1 MINVLLYIYDTDNS
15 EPQRIELFNDET
27 ISVTSS
33 IQDVNDISKIFTDFS
48 QSFTIPAT
56 PYNNKIF
63 KHWYENSIDSGFDAR
78 KRKTAY
84 IELDYVPFR
93 KGKIQLEKA
102 SIKNGQIESYQIT
115 FFGSLISLK
124 DAFAGKYLKDLD
136 FSSINFTYSG
146 ADVVSRVS
154 TTNDSTV
161 KFPLITSYR
170 VWQYGG
176 SGTSVTNWDI
186 SKNAS
191 PIYHTD
197 LFPAVKLKGMLDV
210 IADNLGITFE
220 GSVLENTTETAKHFH
235 HAYLWAKNAN
245 NFEIKV
251 ESQLVVF
258 QTKYSTTG
266 SEDLFDL
273 PTSTLNYVDEGGST
287 FIETQ
292 TFDITCTAN
301 GIASVFYVY
310 RNGVKIYALNFT
322 SSTTTQQFELLIRGS
337 GAYTFKISAASTL
350 TYTSELNFAI
360 SDGTS
365 VIKDVEV
372 IQSTSQTTNTL
383 IDLANYM
390 PEIKTE
396 DFFAGVLKM
405 FNLTC
410 YSDSPGVF
418 KIEQLE
424 DWYNA
429 GAIRDITSHVHSD
442 SLDIERVKP
451 YNMLNFTYED
461 SEALLNVG
469 YKQNSPIPYGN
480 LNYSLDNDGEEY
492 SVALP
497 FENMLFSKFTG
508 TNLQVSYAL
517 KTDYQQYIP
526 KPVILFDYGTLQ
538 SCSAYYINDGST
550 TTSKTNYNVFGQD
563 SLVTPNINTLNWGLE
578 LSSFTGNVENNTLFN
593 EYYLAYLDNIY
604 TLKARTFKL
613 KASLPISV
621 ISSLKMNDRL
631 VIRDK
636 RYIIN
641 SFTTNLTSG
650 EVDFTLLHDFRTI

>member
-1 MINVLLYIYDTDNS
+1 MINVLLYIYDDATN
-15 EPQRIELFNDET
+15 EPHRIELFNDET

-33 IQDVNDISKIFTDFS
+33 IQDINDISKIFTDFS
-48 QSFTIPAT
+48 QSFTVPAT
-56 PYNNKIF
+56 THNNKIF
-63 KHWYENSIDSGFDAR
+63 KHWYENSIDNGFDAR
-78 KRKTAY
+78 TRKNAY
-84 IELDYVPFR
+84 IELDYVSFR

-102 SIKNGQIESYQIT
+102 SVKDGQIENYSIT

-124 DAFAGKYLKDLD
+124 DAFGGKYLKDLD

-154 TTNDSTV
+154 TSNDSTV
-161 KFPLITSYR
+161 KFPLISSYR
-170 VWQYGG
+170 AWRYGG
-176 SGTSVTNWDI
+176 NGNTVENWDI
-186 SKNAS
+186 SKTAT

-210 IADNLGITFE
+210 IADNLGITFQ
-220 GSVLENTTETAKHFH
+220 GSILENTTETAKHFH

-251 ESQLVVF
+251 ESQLIVF
-258 QTKYSTTG
+258 QSEYSTTD
-266 SEDLFDL
+266 SYELFDL
-273 PTSTLNYVDEGGST
+273 ATSTLTYVDEGGST

-292 TFDITCTAN
+292 TLDITCATN
-301 GIASVFYVY
+301 GIASVLYVY
-310 RNGVKIYALNFT
+310 RNGVKVYALNFT
-322 SSTTTQQFELLIRGS
+322 SSTTSQQFELLIRGT
-337 GAYTFKISAASTL
+337 GDYTFKISAASSL
-350 TYTSELNFAI
+350 TYTSELNFVI

-365 VIKDVEV
+365 VVRDIQV
-372 IQSTSQTTNTL
+372 IQSTSQTTDVL

-396 DFFAGVLKM
+396 DFFAGILKM

-418 KIEQLE
+418 RIEQLE
-424 DWYNA
+424 DWYTA
-429 GAIRDITSHVHSD
+429 GTIRNISQYVISD
-442 SLDIERVKP
+442 NFEIERVTP
-451 YNMLNFTYED
+451 YKMLNFTYED

-480 LNYSLDNDGEEY
+480 LNYSLDNDGDEY
-492 SVALP
+492 NVELP
-497 FENMLFSKFTG
+497 FENMLFGKFTG

-563 SLVTPNINTLNWGLE
+563 SLVTTNVNTLNWGLE
-578 LSSFTGNVENNTLFN
+578 ISSFTGNVENNTLFN
-593 EYYLAYLDNIY
+593 EYYLTYLNNIY
-604 TLKARTFKL
+604 ALKARTFKL
-613 KASLPISV
+613 RASLPISM

-641 SFTTNLTSG
+641 SFTTNLTNG
-650 EVDFTLLHDFRTI
+650 EVDLILLHDFRTI

>member
-1 MINVLLYIYDTDNS
+1 MINVLLYIYDDATN
-15 EPQRIELFNDET
+15 EPHRIELFNDET

-33 IQDVNDISKIFTDFS
+33 IQDINDISKIFTDFS
-48 QSFTIPAT
+48 QSFTVPAT
-56 PYNNKIF
+56 THNNKIF
-63 KHWYENSIDSGFDAR
+63 KHWYENSIDNGFDAR
-78 KRKTAY
+78 TRKSAY

-102 SIKNGQIESYQIT
+102 SVKNGQIENYTIT

-124 DAFAGKYLKDLD
+124 DAFGGKFLKDLD

-154 TTNDSTV
+154 TSNDSTV
-161 KFPLITSYR
+161 KFPLISSYR
-170 VWQYGG
+170 AWRYGG
-176 SGTSVTNWDI
+176 NGTTVENWDI
-186 SKNAS
+186 SKTAS

-220 GSVLENTTETAKHFH
+220 GSILENTTETALHFN

-266 SEDLFDL
+266 SYELFDL
-273 PTSTLNYVDEGGST
+273 DTSTLTYVDEGGST

-301 GIASVFYVY
+301 GIASVLYVY
-310 RNGVKIYALNFT
+310 RNGVKVYAINFT
-322 SSTTTQQFELLIRGS
+322 SSTTSQQFELLIRGT
-337 GAYTFKISAASTL
+337 GDYTFKVSAASSL

-365 VIKDVEV
+365 VIRDIEV
-372 IQSTSQTTNTL
+372 IQSTSQTTDVL

-396 DFFAGVLKM
+396 DFFSGVLKM

-418 KIEQLE
+418 RIEQLE
-424 DWYNA
+424 DWYTA
-429 GAIRDITSHVHSD
+429 GTIRDISQYVISD
-442 SLDIERVKP
+442 NFEIERVTP
-451 YNMLNFTYED
+451 YKMLNFTYED

-480 LNYSLDNDGEEY
+480 LNYSLDNDGDEY

-497 FENMLFSKFTG
+497 FENMLFGKFTG

-526 KPVILFDYGTLQ
+526 KPVILYDYGTLQ
-538 SCSAYYINDGST
+538 TCSTYYINDGST
-550 TTSKTNYNVFGQD
+550 TASKTSYNVFGQD
-563 SLVTPNINTLNWGLE
+563 SLVTPNVNTLNWGLE
-578 LSSFTGNVENNTLFN
+578 ISSFTDNVENNTLFN

-604 TLKARTFKL
+604 TIKARTFKI
-613 KASLPISV
+613 KASLPISI

-641 SFTTNLTSG
+641 SFTTNLTNG
-650 EVDFTLLHDFRTI
+650 EVELTLLHDFRTI

>member
-1 MINVLLYIYDTDNS
+1 MINVLLYIYDDATS
-15 EPQRIELFNDET
+15 EPQRIELFKDET

-56 PYNNKIF
+56 AHNNKIF
-63 KHWYENSIDSGFDAR
+63 KHWYENSIENSFDAR
-78 KRKTAY
+78 KRKSAF

-93 KGKIQLEKA
+93 KGKVQLEKA
-102 SIKNGQIESYQIT
+102 SIKNGQIENYQIT

-124 DAFAGKYLKDLD
+124 DAFQGKYLKDLD
-136 FSSINFTYSG
+136 YSSINFTYSG

-154 TTNDSTV
+154 TSNDSTV
-161 KFPLITSYR
+161 KFPLITSKR

-186 SKNAS
+186 SKTAS

-210 IADNLGITFE
+210 IADNLSITFE
-220 GSVLENTTETAKHFH
+220 GSILENTTETAKHFH

-245 NFEIKV
+245 DFQIKV
-251 ESQLVVF
+251 ESQLVIF
-258 QTKYSTTG
+258 QTKYSTTD
-266 SEDLFDL
+266 SYELFDL
-273 PTSTLNYVDEGGST
+273 DTSTLTYVDEGGST

-292 TFDITCTAN
+292 TLDITCTAN
-301 GIASVFYVY
+301 GIASVLYLY
-310 RNGVKIYALNFT
+310 RNGVKVYALNFT
-322 SSTTTQQFELLIRGS
+322 SSTTSQQFELLIRGA
-337 GAYTFKISAASTL
+337 GNYTFKISAASSL

-365 VIKDVEV
+365 VIRDIQV
-372 IQSTSQTTNTL
+372 IQSTAQTTDVL

-396 DFFAGVLKM
+396 DFFAGILKM

-410 YSDSPGVF
+410 YSDTPGVF
-418 KIEQLE
+418 RIEQLE
-424 DWYNA
+424 DWYNS
-429 GAIRDITSHVHSD
+429 GQIRDISPYVISD
-442 SLDIERVKP
+442 NFEIERVKP
-451 YNMLNFTYED
+451 YKMLNFTYEE

-497 FENMLFSKFTG
+497 FENMLFGKFSG

-538 SCSAYYINDGST
+538 SCSVYYINDGSST
-550 TTSKTNYNVFGQD
+550 SSKTNYNVFGQD
-563 SLVTPNINTLNWGLE
+563 SLVTPNVNTLNWGLE
-578 LSSFTGNVENNTLFN
+578 LSSFTDNVENNTLFN
-593 EYYLAYLDNIY
+593 EYYLNYLENIY
-604 TLKARTFKL
+604 TIKARTFKL
-613 KASLPISV
+613 KASLPISI

-650 EVDFTLLHDFRTI
+650 EVDLTLLHDFRTI

>member
-1 MINVLLYIYDTDNS
+1 MINVLLYIYDDATS
-15 EPQRIELFNDET
+15 EPQRIELFKDET

-56 PYNNKIF
+56 AHNNKIF
-63 KHWYENSIDSGFDAR
+63 KHWYENSIENSFDAR
-78 KRKTAY
+78 KRKSAF

-93 KGKIQLEKA
+93 KGKVQLEKA
-102 SIKNGQIESYQIT
+102 SIKNGQIENYQIT

-124 DAFAGKYLKDLD
+124 DAFQGKYLKDLD
-136 FSSINFTYSG
+136 YSSINFTYSG

-154 TTNDSTV
+154 TSNDSTV

-170 VWQYGG
+170 AWRYGG
-176 SGTSVTNWDI
+176 NGNTVDNWDI
-186 SKNAS
+186 SKTAS

-210 IADNLGITFE
+210 IADNLDITFE
-220 GSVLENTTETAKHFH
+220 GSILENTTETAKHFH

-245 NFEIKV
+245 DFQIKV
-251 ESQLVVF
+251 ESQLIIF

-266 SEDLFDL
+266 SYELFDL
-273 PTSTLNYVDEGGST
+273 DTSTLTYVDEGGST

-292 TFDITCTAN
+292 TIDITCTAN
-301 GIASVFYVY
+301 GIASVLYVY
-310 RNGVKIYALNFT
+310 RNGVKVYAVNFT
-322 SSTTTQQFELLIRGS
+322 SSTTSQQFELLIRSTGD
-337 GAYTFKISAASTL
+337 YTFKISAASSL

-365 VIKDVEV
+365 VIRDIQV
-372 IQSTSQTTNTL
+372 IQSTAQTTDVL

-396 DFFAGVLKM
+396 DFFAGILKM

-410 YSDSPGVF
+410 YSDTPGVF
-418 KIEQLE
+418 RIEQLE

-429 GAIRDITSHVHSD
+429 GQIRDISPFVISD
-442 SLDIERVKP
+442 NFEIERVKP
-451 YNMLNFTYED
+451 YKMLNFTYEE

-497 FENMLFSKFTG
+497 FENMLFGKFSG

-538 SCSAYYINDGST
+538 SCSAYFINDGSST
-550 TTSKTNYNVFGQD
+550 SSKTNYNVFGQD
-563 SLVTPNINTLNWGLE
+563 SLVTPNVNTLNWGLE
-578 LSSFTGNVENNTLFN
+578 LSSFTDNVENNTLFN
-593 EYYLAYLDNIY
+593 EYYLNYLENIY
-604 TLKARTFKL
+604 TIKARTFKL
-613 KASLPISV
+613 KASLPISI

-641 SFTTNLTSG
+641 PYTYPP
-650 EVDFTLLHDFRTI
+650 

>member
-1 MINVLLYIYDTDNS
+1 MINVLLYIYDDATN

-33 IQDVNDISKIFTDFS
+33 IQDINDISKIFTDFS
-48 QSFTIPAT
+48 QSFTVPAT
-56 PYNNKIF
+56 THNNKIF
-63 KHWYENSIDSGFDAR
+63 KHWYENSIENGFDAR
-78 KRKTAY
+78 TRKSAY
-84 IELDYVPFR
+84 IELDYVSFR

-102 SIKNGQIESYQIT
+102 SVKDGQIENYSIT

-124 DAFAGKYLKDLD
+124 DAFGGKYLKDLD

-146 ADVVSRVS
+146 ADVVSRIS
-154 TTNDSTV
+154 TSNDSTV

-170 VWQYGG
+170 AWRYGG
-176 SGTSVTNWDI
+176 NGNTVENWDI
-186 SKNAS
+186 SKTAT
-191 PIYHTD
+191 PIYHSD

-210 IADNLGITFE
+210 IAANLGITFQ
-220 GSVLENTTETAKHFH
+220 GSILENTTETAKHFH

-251 ESQLVVF
+251 ESQLIIF
-258 QTKYSTTG
+258 QSKYSTTD
-266 SEDLFDL
+266 SYELFDL
-273 PTSTLNYVDEGGST
+273 DTSTLTYVDAGGST

-292 TFDITCTAN
+292 TLDITCTAN
-301 GIASVFYVY
+301 GIASVLYVY

-322 SSTTTQQFELLIRGS
+322 SSTTSQQFELLIRGT
-337 GAYTFKISAASTL
+337 GDYTFKVSAASSL
-350 TYTSELNFAI
+350 TYTSELNFVI

-365 VIKDVEV
+365 VVRDIQV
-372 IQSTSQTTNTL
+372 IQSTSQTTDVL

-396 DFFAGVLKM
+396 DFFSGVLKM

-418 KIEQLE
+418 RIEQLE

-429 GAIRDITSHVHSD
+429 GQIRDISQFIISD
-442 SLDIERVKP
+442 NFEIERVTP
-451 YNMLNFTYED
+451 YKMLNFTYED

-480 LNYSLDNDGEEY
+480 LNYSLDNDGDEY
-492 SVALP
+492 SVELP
-497 FENMLFSKFTG
+497 FENMLFGKFTG

-526 KPVILFDYGTLQ
+526 KPVILYDYGTLQ
-538 SCSAYYINDGST
+538 TCSAYYINDGST
-550 TTSKTNYNVFGQD
+550 TSSKTSYNVFGQD
-563 SLVTPNINTLNWGLE
+563 SLVTPNVNTLNWGLE
-578 LSSFTGNVENNTLFN
+578 ISSFTDNVENNTLFN
-593 EYYLAYLDNIY
+593 EYYLNYLNNIY

-613 KASLPISV
+613 RASLPISL

-641 SFTTNLTSG
+641 SFTTNLTNG

>member
-1 MINVLLYIYDTDNS
+1 MINVLLYIYDDATN

-33 IQDVNDISKIFTDFS
+33 IQDINDISKIFTDFS
-48 QSFTIPAT
+48 QSFTVPAT
-56 PYNNKIF
+56 THNNKIF
-63 KHWYENSIDSGFDAR
+63 KHWYENSIENGFDAR
-78 KRKTAY
+78 TRKSAY
-84 IELDYVPFR
+84 IELDYVSFR

-102 SIKNGQIESYQIT
+102 SVKDGQIENYSIT

-124 DAFAGKYLKDLD
+124 DAFGGKYLKDLD

-146 ADVVSRVS
+146 ADVVSRIS
-154 TTNDSTV
+154 TSNDSTV

-170 VWQYGG
+170 AWRYGG
-176 SGTSVTNWDI
+176 NGNTVENWDI
-186 SKNAS
+186 SKTAT

-210 IADNLGITFE
+210 IAENLGITFQ
-220 GSVLENTTETAKHFH
+220 GSILENTTETAKHFH

-251 ESQLVVF
+251 ESQLIIF
-258 QTKYSTTG
+258 QSKYSTTD
-266 SEDLFDL
+266 SYELFDL
-273 PTSTLNYVDEGGST
+273 GTSTLTYVDEGGST

-292 TFDITCTAN
+292 TIDITCAAN
-301 GIASVFYVY
+301 GIASVLYVY
-310 RNGVKIYALNFT
+310 RNGVKVYAINFT
-322 SSTTTQQFELLIRGS
+322 SSTTSQQFELLIRSS
-337 GAYTFKISAASTL
+337 GDYTFKISAASSL
-350 TYTSELNFAI
+350 TYTSELNFVI

-365 VIKDVEV
+365 VVRDIQV
-372 IQSTSQTTNTL
+372 IQSTSQTTDVL

-396 DFFAGVLKM
+396 DFFSGVLKM

-418 KIEQLE
+418 RIEQLE

-429 GAIRDITSHVHSD
+429 GQIRDISQFIISD
-442 SLDIERVKP
+442 NFEIERVTP
-451 YNMLNFTYED
+451 YKMLNFTYED

-480 LNYSLDNDGEEY
+480 LNYSLDNDGDEY
-492 SVALP
+492 SVELP
-497 FENMLFSKFTG
+497 FENMLFGKFTG

-526 KPVILFDYGTLQ
+526 KPVILYDYGTLQ
-538 SCSAYYINDGST
+538 TCSAYYINDGST
-550 TTSKTNYNVFGQD
+550 TSSKTSYNVFGQD
-563 SLVTPNINTLNWGLE
+563 SLVTPNVNTLNWGLE
-578 LSSFTGNVENNTLFN
+578 ISSFTDNVENNTLFN
-593 EYYLAYLDNIY
+593 EYYLNYLNNIY
-604 TLKARTFKL
+604 TIKARTFKL
-613 KASLPISV
+613 RASLPISL

-641 SFTTNLTSG
+641 SFTTNLTNG